1 MIAIVAAREIR
12 DHLRSFRYQ
21 ALCGLLLL
29 LMPLGAW
36 TSARRYH
43 DRLGVASALMKE
55 REKAAAGD
63 PRIGAWGW
71 RTNSIDEGLR
81 VIRRPSAFA
90 VWATGADEIAPLFWQ
105 FGPQGVVP
113 GSADALTVGDS
124 AQSGSLDF
132 LFVTQVVVGILTIL
146 LTFDAVVGERER
158 GTLRSILAAPVP
170 RRAIIV
176 GKFVG
181 VMVTVVPAMALGA
194 GLAFIVATINGV
206 DLVSDLGLLRALL
219 TFVGAT
225 AYVAL
230 LAALGLLVS
239 TVAESAKTAL
249 VVSVGLWT
257 ILLFVAPRIATLI
270 ATAVVPVE
278 SAELT
283 RLRRSAIDVSL
294 QRERQQRL
302 ADAWSVST
310 GSAPLPE
317 GQFPT
322 ELRKAYAA
330 TAVPVERELFRKRRS
345 LQHSILDEQNRH
357 RQRQLGV
364 FTAMSRLSPASLLEQ
379 AMTGIAGTSMKTM
392 EARAEQVE
400 LHQRHLEATVFD
412 RVFGTQVFDARTK
425 LMISWL
431 PDPSNPEDR
440 SPAISAVPQLTV
452 RDASWREI
460 VSDATLPLALFLM
473 EAIGLLCGAVF
484 SFQRYDAR

>member
-21 ALCGLLLL
+21 ALFGLLLL

-43 DRLGVASALMKE
+43 DRLDVASALMKE

-63 PRIGAWGW
+63 QRIGAWGW
-71 RTNSIDEGLR
+71 RTNSLDEGLR

-105 FGPQGVVP
+105 FGPQGVVA
-113 GSADALTVGDS
+113 GSADAVTVGES
-124 AQSGSLDF
+124 AHGANLDM

-146 LTFDAVVGERER
+146 LSFDAVVGERER

-170 RRAIIV
+170 RRDIIV

-206 DLVSDLGLLRALL
+206 DLVSDLGLLRTLL
-219 TFVGAT
+219 TFVAAT

-257 ILLFVAPRIATLI
+257 LLLFVVPRVATLI

-278 SAELT
+278 SAELS
-283 RLRRSAIDVSL
+283 RLRRSAIDASL

-302 ADAWSVST
+302 AGAWSEST
-310 GSAPLPE
+310 GNAPLPE

-330 TAVPVERELFRKRRS
+330 TAVPVERELFRKRRN
-345 LQHSILDEQNRH
+345 LQHSLLDEQTRH
-357 RQRQLGV
+357 RHRQLGV
-364 FTAMSRLSPASLLEQ
+364 FSAISSLSPSSVLEQ
-379 AMTGIAGTSMKTM
+379 AMTGIAGTGMQSV

-400 LHQRHLEATVFD
+400 LHQRQLEATVFD
-412 RVFGTQVFDARTK
+412 HVFGTQVFDARTK

-431 PDPSNPEDR
+431 PDPNNPEDR

-460 VSDATLPLALFLM
+460 VSDAVAPLGLLLA
-473 EAIGLLCGAVF
+473 EAIGLLGCAVF
-484 SFQRYDAR
+484 SFERYDAR

>member
-12 DHLRSFRYQ
+12 DHLRSFRYL

-43 DRLGVASALMKE
+43 DRLDVASALMKE
-55 REKAAAGD
+55 RERAVAGD
-63 PRIGAWGW
+63 QRLGAWGW
-71 RTNSIDEGLR
+71 RTSSLDEGLR

-124 AQSGSLDF
+124 EHSGTLDF

-158 GTLRSILAAPVP
+158 GTLRSILATPVP
-170 RRAIIV
+170 RRDVIV

-194 GLAFIVATINGV
+194 GLAFIVAAINGV

-219 TFVGAT
+219 SFVAAT

-230 LAALGLLVS
+230 LASLGLLVS

-257 ILLFVAPRIATLI
+257 VLLFVVPRVATLI
-270 ATAVVPVE
+270 ATTAIPVE

-283 RLRRSAIDVSL
+283 RLRRSAIDASL

-302 ADAWSVST
+302 ADAWSEST

-317 GQFPT
+317 GQFPGD
-322 ELRKAYAA
+322 LRKAYSA
-330 TAVPVERELFRKRRS
+330 TAAPVERELFRKRRN

-357 RQRQLGV
+357 RQRRLGV
-364 FTAMSRLSPASLLEQ
+364 FTAFSSLSPSSLLEQ
-379 AMTGIAGTSMKTM
+379 AMTGVAGTGMKSV

-412 RVFGTQVFDARTK
+412 HVFGTQVFDARTK

-431 PDPSNPEDR
+431 PDPRNPEER
-440 SPAISAVPQLTV
+440 SPAISDVPQLSV
-452 RDASWREI
+452 HDVSWREL
-460 VSDATLPLALFLM
+460 VGDAAVPLALLLV
-473 EAIGLLCGAVF
+473 EAIGLLCCAVF